1 MQHAGRLLAVMSL
14 VWLSACAATSPDGSF
29 PAQRALI
36 GMTEQEIL
44 ACAGKPK
51 TRSSSGEE
59 TVLSYRRAAPVFEES
74 FAGSRGSVPC
84 PRHGCEA
91 VIVLK
96 DGRVAEARYHPSPPS
111 VGGCEHCEE
120 IFRSCLP

>member
-1 MQHAGRLLAVMSL
+1 MRSTGRFLAVVGLISL
-14 VWLSACAATSPDGSF
+14 AACAATSPEGPF
-29 PAQRALI
+29 PAQQALI
-36 GMTEQEIL
+36 GMTEQEVL

-51 TRSSSGEE
+51 TRSSSGGG
-59 TVLSYRRAAPVFEES
+59 TVLTYRRAAPVFEES

-120 IFRSCLP
+120 ILRNCLP

>member
-1 MQHAGRLLAVMSL
+1 MQHPGRLLAMMSF
-14 VWLSACAATSPDGSF
+14 VALSACATAPPDGTF
-29 PAQRALI
+29 PAQQALI

-51 TRSSSGEE
+51 TRSASGDES
-59 TVLSYRRAAPVFEES
+59 VLTYRRTAPVFEES
-74 FAGSRGSVPC
+74 FAGTRGSVPC

-96 DGRVAEARYHPSPPS
+96 DGRVTEARYHPSPPS

-120 IFRSCLP
+120 ILQRCLP